1 MQTLVA
7 TLCMP
12 LHLRF
17 ITRVGIPV
25 LMTSSS
31 TFQVLRTL
39 KSLSSRV
46 ISLMFVNLHNFQQLK
61 NVHT

>member
-7 TLCMP
+7 TLCML

-46 ISLMFVNLHNFQQLK
+46 ISLTFVNLHNFQQLK

>member
-7 TLCMP
+7 TLCM
-12 LHLRF
+12 LLYLRF

-25 LMTSSS
+25 LMINSS

-39 KSLSSRV
+39 KSLSSHV
-46 ISLMFVNLHNFQQLK
+46 ISLMFVNLHNCQPLK